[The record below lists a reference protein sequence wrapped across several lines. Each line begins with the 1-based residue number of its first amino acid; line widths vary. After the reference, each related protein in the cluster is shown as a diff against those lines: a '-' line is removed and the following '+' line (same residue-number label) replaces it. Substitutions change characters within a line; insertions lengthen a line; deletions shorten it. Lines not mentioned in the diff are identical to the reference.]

1 MPNRIYE
8 YAPVQIPNRAGKFC
22 GHYNHFSGKVG
33 TLIPCLTDLLI
44 PNTNVDLSLSCQVQL
59 PPMAADFFGHIDMKF
74 EAFFVPLRLCYG
86 GFQDMITH
94 VGNQGYPSGTM
105 DTRKPQYFPYI
116 NLNPK
121 SLSAEQ
127 VDEYGPGTLAD
138 YLGIK
143 AEVGVNSL
151 KVDNPTS
158 FVAYHLIWQEW
169 YRNPFIE
176 MPAFQR
182 PYNTAYDY
190 TTLSSYL
197 PYVQI
202 SGDSPQ
208 SISTY
213 LNNGRLYEL
222 RQRNWA
228 KDYFTNAKPSPQ
240 AGDASQLAF
249 SVDTSTG
256 NGSFTI
262 ASLRSANALQLFLDR
277 NNIAGFRYADQIR
290 AHFGVR
296 PSDAVVDRPIYIGSQ
311 TVPVYTK
318 GISQTAQTAEGSNRQ
333 PFDTVGTKY
342 GQSVAVG
349 NGNLGSF
356 HTTEY
361 GYLMVI
367 ASLVPRAIYS
377 SGSRRYLKYNN
388 RADFATPLLQ
398 GVGDQVI
405 DKSELLTNGPG
416 VTPTSGSTFG
426 YVQRYAEYK
435 DMVDE
440 VHGLLQDGQ
449 SLDMFTLQR
458 SFSGDVQL
466 SSDFIKIPTNYL
478 DQVAAV
484 ESSVSQFGYWCDVW
498 FDYNKVDPL
507 SDYSIPTLGDPK
519 NTHTEVI
526 PNGGVML

>member
-8 YAPVQIPNRAGKFC
+8 KTPVQIPNRSGKFC
-22 GHYNHFSGKVG
+22 GFYNHFSSKVG
-33 TLIPCLTDLLI
+33 TLTPCLTDLLI
-44 PNTNVDLSLSCQVQL
+44 PNTNIDLSLSCQVQL
-59 PPMAADFFGHIDMKF
+59 PPMASDFFGHIDMKF

-94 VGNQGYPSGTM
+94 VGAQGYTAGEASNN
-105 DTRKPQYFPYI
+105 KPQYFPYFYI
-116 NLNPK
+116 P
-121 SLSAEQ
+121 SGS
-127 VDEYGPGTLAD
+127 YGPGSLAD
-138 YLGIK
+138 YLGFK
-143 AEVGVNSL
+143 VSTSSNSL
-151 KVDNPTS
+151 QVDNPTP

-169 YRNPFIE
+169 YRNSFIQT
-176 MPAFQR
+176 PAFRRVYGPQTSA
-182 PYNTAYDY
+182 N
-190 TTLSSYL
+190 SYISRL
-197 PYVQI
+197 PYI
-202 SGDSPQ
+202 TFSGSSPEDILPGL
-208 SISTY
+208 SDSTY
-213 LNNGRLYEL
+213 VYEL
-222 RQRNWA
+222 RQRNWS

-249 SVDTSTG
+249 SVDTSSG

-262 ASLRSANALQLFLDR
+262 ASLRSANALQQWLDR
-277 NNIAGFRYADQIR
+277 NNIAGFRYSDQIR

-318 GISQTAQTAEGSNRQ
+318 GVSQTSQTSVGSNRQ

-377 SGSRRYLKYNN
+377 SGTRRYLKYNN

-398 GVGDQVI
+398 GVGDQAI
-405 DKSELLTNGPG
+405 DKMELLTNGPG
-416 VTPTSGSTFG
+416 VTPTSGTTFG
-426 YVQRYAEYK
+426 YAQRYAEYK

-458 SFSGDVQL
+458 SFSNDVQL
-466 SSDFIKIPTNYL
+466 SSSFLQIPTDYL

-484 ESSVSQFGYWCDVW
+484 ESSVSNYGYWCDVW

>member
-8 YAPVQIPNRAGKFC
+8 KTPVQIPNRSGKFC
-22 GHYNHFSGKVG
+22 GFYNHFSSKVG
-33 TLIPCLTDLLI
+33 TLTPCLTDLLI

-94 VGNQGYPSGTM
+94 VSNEGYPST
-105 DTRKPQYFPYI
+105 DSVFKPQYFPYFNI
-116 NLNPK
+116 PVG
-121 SLSAEQ
+121 S
-127 VDEYGPGTLAD
+127 YGAGSLAD
-138 YLGIK
+138 YLGYK
-143 AEVGVNSL
+143 VKESVNPL
-151 KVDNPTS
+151 KVDNPTP

-169 YRNPFIE
+169 YRNSFIQKNAFNRPFDTSLN
-176 MPAFQR
+176 FS
-182 PYNTAYDY
+182 D
-190 TTLSSYL
+190 SVSYL
-197 PYVQI
+197 PYVSVAGGPKSLATDLYNGQI
-202 SGDSPQ
+202 
-208 SISTY
+208 Y
-213 LNNGRLYEL
+213 NL

-249 SVDTSTG
+249 TVDTSTG
-256 NGSFTI
+256 GGSFTI
-262 ASLRSANALQLFLDR
+262 ASLRSANALQQWLDR

-296 PSDAVVDRPIYIGSQ
+296 PSDAVIDRPIYIGSQ

-318 GISQTAQTAEGSNRQ
+318 GVSQTAQTAEGSNRQ

-349 NGNLGSF
+349 NGHLGSF

-377 SGSRRYLKYNN
+377 SGSRRYLSYNN

-405 DKSELLTNGPG
+405 NKMELLTNGPG
-416 VTPTSGSTFG
+416 VTPTSGTTFG

-435 DMVDE
+435 DMIDE

-449 SLDMFTLQR
+449 SLEMFTLQR
-458 SFSGDVQL
+458 SFTTDVQL
-466 SSDFIKIPTNYL
+466 SSDFIEIPTDYL

-484 ESSVSQFGYWCDVW
+484 DSSVSNYGYWCDVW

-507 SDYSIPTLGDPK
+507 ADYSIPTLGDIK

>member
-8 YAPVQIPNRAGKFC
+8 QVPVQIPNRSGKFT
-22 GHYNHFSGKVG
+22 GFYNHFSSKVG
-33 TLIPCLTDLLI
+33 TLTPCLTDVLI
-44 PNTNVDLSLSCQVQL
+44 PNTNVDLSVSCQVSL
-59 PPMAADFFGHIDMKF
+59 PPMCSDFFGHIDMKF

-86 GFQDMITH
+86 GFQDMVTH
-94 VGNQGYPSGTM
+94 VGNQGYTATDP
-105 DTRKPQYFPYI
+105 DTNKPQYFPYF
-116 NLNPK
+116 NVPSGK
-121 SLSAEQ
+121 
-127 VDEYGPGTLAD
+127 YGACTLCD
-138 YLGIK
+138 YLGYK
-143 AEVGVNSL
+143 VEDSTNAL
-151 KVDNPTS
+151 KVDNPTP

-169 YRNPFIE
+169 YRNSFIQ
-176 MPAFQR
+176 MPAFR
-182 PYNTAYDY
+182 RVYGNSSNANLYSSTIPYTVFGGSSPVNIDPSLYD
-190 TTLSSYL
+190 SKH
-197 PYVQI
+197 
-202 SGDSPQ
+202 
-208 SISTY
+208 
-213 LNNGRLYEL
+213 LYSL

-262 ASLRSANALQLFLDR
+262 ASLRSANALQQWLDR

-318 GISQTAQTAEGSNRQ
+318 GVSQTAQTAEGTNRQ

-349 NGNLGSF
+349 TGHLGSF

-398 GVGDQVI
+398 GVGDQII

-416 VTPTSGSTFG
+416 VTPTSGTTFG

-435 DMVDE
+435 DMIDE

-458 SFSGDVQL
+458 SFSNDVQL
-466 SSDFIKIPTNYL
+466 SSSFLEIPTDYL

-484 ESSVSQFGYWCDVW
+484 ESSVSNFGYWCDVW

>member
-8 YAPVQIPNRAGKFC
+8 HTPVQIPNRSGKFC
-22 GHYNHFSGKVG
+22 GFYNHFSSKLG
-33 TLIPCLTDLLI
+33 TLTPCLTDLLI

-94 VGNQGYPSGTM
+94 VGSSGYPAGTP
-105 DTRKPQYFPYI
+105 DTNKPQYFPYF
-116 NLNPK
+116 NVPAGN
-121 SLSAEQ
+121 
-127 VDEYGPGTLAD
+127 YGPGTLCD
-138 YLGIK
+138 YLGFKI
-143 AEVGVNSL
+143 EDSVNSL
-151 KVDNPTS
+151 KVDNPTP

-169 YRNPFIE
+169 YRNPFIQ
-176 MPAFQR
+176 MPAFR
-182 PYNTAYDY
+182 RAYGG
-190 TTLSSYL
+190 TNQPNAAASVL
-197 PYVQI
+197 PYVTY
-202 SGDSPQ
+202 SGSSP
-208 SISTY
+208 SVVTDY
-213 LNNGRLYEL
+213 LYDEKRIYNL

-262 ASLRSANALQLFLDR
+262 ASLRSANALQQWLDR

-311 TVPVYTK
+311 TVPVFTK
-318 GISQTAQTAEGSNRQ
+318 GVSQTAQAAEGSNRQ

-349 NGNLGSF
+349 DGNLGSF

-367 ASLVPRAIYS
+367 ASLVPRSIYS
-377 SGSRRYLKYNN
+377 SGTRRYLKYNN
-388 RADFATPLLQ
+388 RSDFATPLLQ

-405 DKSELLTNGPG
+405 DKSELITNGPG
-416 VTPTSGSTFG
+416 VTPTSGTTFG

-458 SFSGDVQL
+458 SFTDDVQL
-466 SSDFIKIPTNYL
+466 GSSFIEIPIDYL

-484 ESSVSQFGYWCDVW
+484 ESSVSDYGYWCDVW
-498 FDYNKVDPL
+498 FNYNKVDPL

-526 PNGGVML
+526 PNGGDML